1 MHVMKVVL
9 IPRPKK
15 AGPTLAAP
23 KLHAKSVLGY
33 GLFKSRAR
41 LNIYVSSKLPKIVRE
56 NIVGR
61 LIRQHVPISSSP
73 ESVSKCA
80 TNGEI

>member
-41 LNIYVSSKLPKIVRE
+41 LNIYVSSKPHKEHLKHSR
-56 NIVGR
+56 
-61 LIRQHVPISSSP
+61 IRSLLNSGWLDTILGSI
-73 ESVSKCA
+73 A
-80 TNGEI
+80 FLAD